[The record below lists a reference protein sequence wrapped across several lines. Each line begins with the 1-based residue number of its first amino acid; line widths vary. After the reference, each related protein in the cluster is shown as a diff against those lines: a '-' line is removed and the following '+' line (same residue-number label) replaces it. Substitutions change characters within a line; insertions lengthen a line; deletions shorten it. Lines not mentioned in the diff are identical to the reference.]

1 MRELM
6 VDFYASI
13 GKHIHNNPRLNGK
26 MKVIAMP
33 QPTPP
38 GRMGTSITGTPA

>member
-26 MKVIAMP
+26 MKVIGYAAAYP
-33 QPTPP
+33 AW
-38 GRMGTSITGTPA
+38 RMGTSITGTPA